1 MTTDPN
7 EIELS
12 PEQKQRIAERA
23 TQNGQSWQTALE
35 EALGPHPTE
44 EEDWLDTDYMAR
56 CAEERRGKEPIGLE
70 RVREILS
77 KVPGSMAD
85 DIIADRGDR

>member
-1 MTTDPN
+1 MEIDIN

-12 PEQKQRIAERA
+12 SEQKQLIAERA
-23 TQNGQSWQTALE
+23 TQQGQSWQAVLE
-35 EALGPHPTE
+35 KAIGPHPTE
-44 EEDWLDTDYMAR
+44 EEDWLDTEYMDR